1 MQTAYTISLEKV
13 ASQHARVL
21 NGLLQQP
28 KRIYMADVMV
38 LHYIAKRGIGYSKLV
53 AQHFSFTRRC
63 ANTHLR
69 KLETLGLIQR
79 IGRRRCPFQWYRI
92 TRETEIPIHA
102 ILKYLIDLFASN
114 PHRNYFSFSFIV
126 ATVPSSY
133 GSSGAL
139 ERIAGASVPYNAKPA
154 TVPFFDEPAYLPLWI
169 PIDCYE
175 DVVWYLDELNT
186 IWHLK
191 DFH

>member
-1 MQTAYTISLEKV
+1 MQTAYAISLEKV

-21 NGLLQQP
+21 GSLPQQP
-28 KRIYMADVMV
+28 KRVYMADVMV
-38 LHYIAKRGIGYSKLV
+38 LQYLAKRGMGYSKRV

-63 ANTHLR
+63 ANKHLQ

-92 TRETEIPIHA
+92 TRETEIPVHA
-102 ILKYLIDLFASN
+102 ILTYLIDLFVSK
-114 PHRNYFSFSFIV
+114 PHRNYFSFNFVV

-133 GSSGAL
+133 RPSGPL

-169 PIDCYE
+169 PFDCFE
-175 DVVWYLDELNT
+175 DVVWFLDELD
-186 IWHLK
+186 IVWHLK
-191 DFH
+191 EP